1 MTHSTTSADFIEDL
15 LARMSVEQKLGQMS
29 QVMGNEG
36 HVSETLAQ
44 QLRQGLIGS
53 IINEVNTD
61 LINELQ
67 RIAIEESELGIPLLI
82 GRDVIHGFK
91 TIFPIPLGQ
100 AASFSPSLV
109 EQAARISAI
118 EASKVG
124 INWTFSPMVDVS
136 RDPRWGRIAES
147 FGEDP
152 YLCSLLGTAMIRGY
166 QGDALSEKHAIAACA
181 KHFAGYG
188 ASESGRDYATTNIA
202 ENELRNVYLMPF
214 YAANQ
219 AGVATFMTSF
229 GDLNGVP
236 ATGNQWLLRSVLRS
250 EWQYKGMVVS
260 DWDSV
265 QQLSTH
271 GFTETDKQS
280 AHAAIAA
287 GIDMEMSSTTF
298 RHHAAAL
305 IEDGSIDI
313 LKIDDAVRR
322 ILALK
327 LELGL
332 FSNAY
337 SPVPAD
343 QEFVINEYR
352 SVAKQLAL
360 ESLVLLENRNQCLP
374 LNKASLRKIAVIGP
388 LADDGYEQLGTWI
401 FDGEERHSITCL
413 QALQNYLG
421 DDVNLTV
428 SQGVSSTRSLDS
440 ALLEEAVINAENAD
454 LALLFLGEESILSGE
469 AHSRANIELPGLQN
483 ELVHAIARTGTPIV
497 AVVMAG
503 RPIIVE
509 NIVDK
514 LEALVF
520 AWHPGTMGGPAIV
533 DLLFGEAIPSGRLPV
548 TIPRHVG
555 QIPLYYSQ
563 KHGGKPVSASSYVHM
578 NDIPK
583 RASQTSLGMVSAHLD
598 VHYTPRYPFGFGLNY
613 STIEYSDLALN
624 KQVISADEVL
634 QISVF
639 LKNTGTFDALETVQL
654 YVRDRVG
661 SVTRPV
667 KELKAFQKVALS
679 PNSSVKVEFA
689 ISASDLMFYD
699 INMQYKIEAG
709 EFDLWVGSDSNAEQH
724 ARFTVAI

>member
-1 MTHSTTSADFIEDL
+1 
-15 LARMSVEQKLGQMS
+15 MSLEQKLGQMS

-36 HVSETLAQ
+36 HVSEALAQ

-61 LINELQ
+61 VINELQ

-152 YLCSLLGTAMIRGY
+152 YLCSLMGQAMVRGY
-166 QGDALSEKHAIAACA
+166 QGEALNNENAIAACA

-214 YAANQ
+214 YAAHQ

-236 ATGNQWLLRSVLRS
+236 ATGNKWLLQRVLRS

-271 GFTETDKQS
+271 GFTENDGQS

-305 IEDGSIDI
+305 IGDGSIDM
-313 LKIDDAVRR
+313 LKIDNAVRR
-322 ILALK
+322 VLALK
-327 LELGL
+327 VELGL

-343 QEFVINEYR
+343 EVFVIDEYR

-360 ESLVLLENRNQCLP
+360 ESLVLLENKNQCLP
-374 LNKASLRKIAVIGP
+374 LNKASIRNLAVIGP

-413 QALQNYLG
+413 QALQKYLG
-421 DDVNLTV
+421 DDVNLSV
-428 SQGVSSTRSLDS
+428 AQGVSSTRSLDS
-440 ALLEEAVINAENAD
+440 DMLEEAVTNAANAD

-483 ELVHAIARTGTPIV
+483 ELVHAIAKTGTPIV

-509 NIVDK
+509 NIVDQ
-514 LEALVF
+514 LDALIF

-533 DLLFGEAIPSGRLPV
+533 DLLFGEAVPSGRLPV

-563 KHGGKPVSASSYVHM
+563 KHGGKPVSPSSYVHM

-598 VHYTPRYPFGFGLNY
+598 VYFTPRYPFGFGLNY
-613 STIEYSDLALN
+613 SKIEYSDIALN
-624 KQVISADEVL
+624 KQVIREHEAL
-634 QISVF
+634 QVSVS
-639 LKNTGTFDALETVQL
+639 LKNTGTFDAVETVQL
-654 YVRDRVG
+654 FIRDRVG
-661 SVTRPV
+661 SVTRPI

-679 PNSSVKVEFA
+679 PYSSV
-689 ISASDLMFYD
+689 DLKFDINVSELKFYD
-699 INMQYKIEAG
+699 IDMEYKVEAG
-709 EFDLWVGSDSNAEQH
+709 EFDIWVGSDSNAELH
-724 ARFTVAI
+724 SRFKVAT